1 MMDDPVMWALFDHS
15 PAPSYYA
22 GHVAILGDAAHAS
35 TPHQGA
41 GAGQAL
47 EDAFILS
54 SLLADPQIE
63 SASDIPKAFKA
74 YDAIRRPRSQ
84 KVVITSRAAGEMYGY
99 DGPDGADLRKIGEN
113 LAQRQRWIWEEDMD
127 KQLEKAQGLL
137 DEYCC
142 PSMERERAQL

>member
-1 MMDDPVMWALFDHS
+1 MMDDPVVWALFDHR

-22 GHVAILGDAAHAS
+22 GNVAILGDAAHAS

-54 SLLADPQIE
+54 NLLADPRIQ

-74 YDAIRRPRSQ
+74 YDATRRPRSQ
-84 KVVITSRAAGEMYGY
+84 KVVTTSRAAGQIYGFE
-99 DGPDGADLRKIGEN
+99 GPDGADVQKIGEN
-113 LAQRQRWIWEEDMD
+113 LLQRQRWIWEENMD
-127 KQLEKAQGLL
+127 EQLQKAQDLL
-137 DEYCC
+137 AECF
-142 PSMERERAQL
+142 PPPMEQRKAYL